1 MPSSSVPSASSASS
15 GASAPFAS
23 RRRVRALLRILAG
36 LVLSAAVLAGAAF
49 AGVTASMNESF
60 PSVPPPVPPEGWP
73 APAPVP
79 SGRTVVAV
87 VLGATGSV
95 VGDVLPPYE
104 VFARSER
111 FAVYTVSERR
121 EPVALSGGLNVL
133 PDHTLGGVDAGTA
146 QAPDVVVVPAVVEPR
161 GEREAA
167 LRAWIARQ
175 AGRGARILGVCAGS
189 DLLAAAGVLDG
200 RRATSF
206 WKRIGS
212 LEESNPEVEW
222 VRGRRYVQDGPITT
236 TAGVT
241 SGVVGALRLVE
252 EIAGAGEAGRIGRDV
267 AYPGWS
273 VGGPTA
279 IPVNGLSLSDLP
291 YGLNAAF
298 PWWRPS
304 VGVGLTGGAGEL
316 DVAAA
321 LEAYSGTS
329 FAFRTVAVATG
340 RTVRTRHGMV
350 LLAEPVGEG
359 TGSVDRLVVPGVRS
373 AGAVEPRLAAW
384 AAARGLEVELPH
396 RGRAGGE
403 SGFDPVLRDLA
414 AHADRATARTTAK
427 FTEYPAAH
435 LELTG
440 AAWPWRPTALLAAVL
455 VIAAGV
461 GLLPRSRLL
470 RRV

>member
-1 MPSSSVPSASSASS
+1 MPP
-15 GASAPFAS
+15 AP
-23 RRRVRALLRILAG
+23 RRRLRSLPRLLPRVLLGLAL
-36 LVLSAAVLAGAAF
+36 STAVLAAAGS
-49 AGVTASMNESF
+49 AGVAVTMGESF
-60 PSVPPPVPPEGWP
+60 PSEPLPAPPEGWP
-73 APAPVP
+73 AAAPVP
-79 SGRTVVAV
+79 PGRTVVAV

-95 VGDVLPPYE
+95 AGDVLPPYE

-133 PDHTLGGVDAGTA
+133 PDHTLGEVEAGGVPE
-146 QAPDVVVVPAVVEPR
+146 PDVVVVPAVVEPR
-161 GEREAA
+161 GEREAP

-206 WKRIGS
+206 WDRIGS
-212 LEESNPEVEW
+212 LEKTDPEVEW
-222 VRGRRYVQDGPITT
+222 VRGRRYVQDGPVTT

-252 EIAGAGEAGRIGRDV
+252 ELAGAAEAGRIGGDV

-273 VGGPTA
+273 AGGPTE
-279 IPVNGLSLSDLP
+279 IPVNGLVLSDLP
-291 YGLNAAF
+291 YGINAAF
-298 PWWRPS
+298 PWWRPALGIGLAE
-304 VGVGLTGGAGEL
+304 GVGEL

-329 FAFRTVAVATG
+329 FAFRTVPVAAG
-340 RTVRTRHGMV
+340 RTVRTRHGMT
-350 LLAEPVGEG
+350 LLAEPAGEG
-359 TGSVDRLVVPGVRS
+359 TAPVDRLVVPGVRS
-373 AGAVEPRLAAW
+373 EGEAGPELAAW
-384 AAARGLEVELPH
+384 AAGRGLRLELPH
-396 RGRAGGE
+396 RDRAGGE

-414 AHADRATARTTAK
+414 ARTDLATARTTAK
-427 FTEYPAAH
+427 FIEYPAAH

-440 AAWPWRPTALLAAVL
+440 AAWPWRPTALLAVVL
-455 VIAAGV
+455 AAAAGA
-461 GLLPRSRLL
+461 GLLPFLRLRRLL
-470 RRV
+470 ARPGVFRSV